1 MVTFS
6 YGALVSEP
14 DSRATRMAMYT
25 GIETVFLVIGSV
37 LSPYIQN
44 YLGLYAN
51 FGFNCGCTFL
61 AFLYAMFCVK
71 ESPKNKDG
79 TKELPS
85 DEYILK
91 PFPDMIKT
99 IFRQRAYGLHF
110 LIQLQCFL
118 FMCYAVTWSEH
129 MLRYF
134 YMLKT
139 FEGFDGADY
148 SRYNA
153 FEKVTQAL
161 GIFVALP
168 IMSIKLRTHDA
179 LVISVSLFLETIGYF
194 ICGFCDE
201 LWQFY
206 VAFGLIFLQHAK
218 YGVIRSLASK
228 CVHREEIG

>member
-1 MVTFS
+1 MTFS

-71 ESPKNKDG
+71 EPPKNKDE
-79 TKELPS
+79 TKEFSS
-85 DEYILK
+85 DKDIPVIKKTLAFIHEYILK

-99 IFRQRAYGLHF
+99 VFRQRAYGLHF

-118 FMCYAVTWSEH
+118 FICYAVTWSEH

-153 FEKVTQAL
+153 FEKGACRL
-161 GIFVALP
+161 KN
-168 IMSIKLRTHDA
+168 S
-179 LVISVSLFLETIGYF
+179 
-194 ICGFCDE
+194 
-201 LWQFY
+201 
-206 VAFGLIFLQHAK
+206 
-218 YGVIRSLASK
+218 
-228 CVHREEIG
+228 